1 MAYKHE
7 ELTRHIIEIFYKVY
21 NALGYGFLEKVYE
34 NALVIE
40 FKNSGLD
47 AKPQAPIKVVYDR
60 QIVEEYYIDLLIEDC
75 VIV

>member
-34 NALVIE
+34 NALVISN
-40 FKNSGLD
+40 FRLSFCTNVL
-47 AKPQAPIKVVYDR
+47 
-60 QIVEEYYIDLLIEDC
+60 
-75 VIV
+75 